1 MPCNNYSVKFE
12 FMPSLARGLS
22 YYTGTV
28 FEIKTK
34 NIKETIFGGGSYN
47 FDGIQGVGF
56 GVSIERLEL
65 VTNLQIE
72 LEKYLIVSLNED
84 KKAIKLA
91 NQLREQGKNVS
102 IFYGKPSKAL
112 DYANSYKIQKVIFV
126 GKKEVEKKQMIVK
139 DMKTGKQIIFKIK
152 ESAKLK

>member
-1 MPCNNYSVKFE
+1 M
-12 FMPSLARGLS
+12 
-22 YYTGTV
+22 
-28 FEIKTK
+28 
-34 NIKETIFGGGSYN
+34 
-47 FDGIQGVGF
+47 
-56 GVSIERLEL
+56 
-65 VTNLQIE
+65 
-72 LEKYLIVSLNED
+72 NED